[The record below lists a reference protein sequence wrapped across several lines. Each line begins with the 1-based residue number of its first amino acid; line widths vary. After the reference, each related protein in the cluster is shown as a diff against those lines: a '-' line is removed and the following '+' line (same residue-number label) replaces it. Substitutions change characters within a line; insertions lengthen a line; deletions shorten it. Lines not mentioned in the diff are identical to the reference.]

1 MFNSFQGGANMVNKI
16 LRLPEVKET
25 SGLSRSS
32 IYLGMKN
39 GTFPKSIQLGTR
51 MVGWSSEAIEN
62 WIEEKL
68 NQGGVE

>member
-1 MFNSFQGGANMVNKI
+1 MFNSFHGGANMVNKI

-51 MVGWSSEAIEN
+51 MVGWSAEAIDD
-62 WIEEKL
+62 WIEQQL
-68 NQGGVE
+68 NASNAE

>member
-1 MFNSFQGGANMVNKI
+1 MTNKI

-39 GTFPKSIQLGTR
+39 GTFPQSIQLGTR
-51 MVGWSSEAIEN
+51 MVGWSSEAIDD
-62 WIEEKL
+62 WIEKKL
-68 NQGGVE
+68 NESTLEES